1 MNATVAP
8 VRPADRVGSI
18 DVVRGIALFGVMAV
32 NVLTEFHESLFQQ
45 FLPPIAESN
54 ELDRL
59 TDLVAQYG
67 LNMKAF
73 SLFSF
78 LFGIGLA
85 IQYERLSRHGS
96 AMGWLV
102 RRLAVLLVFGLIHFY
117 LLWNGDILTEYACA
131 GFVVLPFL
139 PAPRWLLGVSACA
152 FLSFY
157 VAMPFTAFD
166 IPWPTQAWFRQH
178 VAEANFAYGH
188 ASLLASRRFSFH
200 EVADIVPLHVS
211 LFARTVGLFLLGALS
226 WRAGLLKDPRGH
238 RGTLITL
245 ALVLISAGALLTYAD
260 GTNLAMHVFR
270 MPALGRIIERAAP
283 ATLALGYCATLVC
296 LVEFTPMRVALGAFA
311 PLGRMAFSNYIAQ
324 SLIFSVLFYGFGLG
338 LYGRIGPA
346 ASLAVG
352 TSVYVA
358 QMLFSAWW
366 LRRYRFGPLE
376 WLWRTLMYGRRQPM
390 AQIDLRV

>member
-1 MNATVAP
+1 VNDIIAP
-8 VRPADRVGSI
+8 VRPADRVDSI

-45 FLPPIAESN
+45 FLPRVAESN

-59 TDLVAQYG
+59 TELFAQYG

-96 AMGWLV
+96 ATRWLV
-102 RRLAVLLVFGLIHFY
+102 RRLAVLLAFGLIQFY
-117 LLWNGDILTEYACA
+117 LIWNGDILTEYALA

-139 PAPRWLLGVSACA
+139 QAPRWLLGVSACV
-152 FLSFY
+152 FLLFY
-157 VAMPFTAFD
+157 VVMPFTALT

-178 VAEANFAYGH
+178 VAEANFAYGQ
-188 ASLLASRRFSFH
+188 ASFLASHRFSFH
-200 EVADIVPLHVS
+200 EVADIVPLHLS
-211 LFARTVGLFLLGALS
+211 LFARTVGLFLVGALT
-226 WRAGLLKDPRGH
+226 WRAGMLKDPRAH
-238 RGTLITL
+238 RRTIITL
-245 ALVLISAGALLTYAD
+245 ALVFISAGALLTYAD
-260 GTNLAMHVFR
+260 GTNLAMHVFTMR
-270 MPALGRIIERAAP
+270 VLGHIVERTAP
-283 ATLALGYCATLVC
+283 ATLALGYCATIVW
-296 LVEFTPMRVALGAFA
+296 LVEFTPARVALRAFA

-346 ASLAVG
+346 ASLVVG

-358 QMLFSAWW
+358 QMVVSTWW
-366 LRRYRFGPLE
+366 LRHYRFGPLE

-390 AQIDLRV
+390 AQIDMRA

>member
-1 MNATVAP
+1 VKDTVAP
-8 VRPADRVGSI
+8 VRPADRVDSI
-18 DVVRGIALFGVMAV
+18 DVVRGLALFGVMAV
-32 NVLTEFHESLFQQ
+32 NVLTEFHQSLFQQ
-45 FLPPIAESN
+45 FLPPVAESN

-59 TDLVAQYG
+59 TDLFAQYG

-85 IQYERLSRHGS
+85 IQYERLSPHGS
-96 AMGWLV
+96 AMRWLV
-102 RRLAVLLVFGLIHFY
+102 RRLAVLLAFGLIHFY
-117 LLWNGDILTEYACA
+117 LIWNGDILTEYAFA

-139 PAPRWLLGVSACA
+139 QAPRWLLGVSACA
-152 FLSFY
+152 FLLFY
-157 VAMPFTAFD
+157 VVMPFTPLD
-166 IPWPTQAWFRQH
+166 IPWPIQAWFRQH

-188 ASLLASRRFSFH
+188 ASFLASHRFSFH
-200 EVADIVPLHVS
+200 EVADIIPLHLS
-211 LFARTVGLFLLGALS
+211 LFARTVGLFLLGALT

-238 RGTLITL
+238 RRALIIL
-245 ALVLISAGALLTYAD
+245 ALVFITAGALLTYAD
-260 GTNLAMHVFR
+260 GTNLAMRAFSMR
-270 MPALGRIIERAAP
+270 ALGRIVERTAP
-283 ATLALGYCATLVC
+283 ATLALGYCAAIVC
-296 LVEFTPMRVALGAFA
+296 LVEFTPARAALRAFA

-358 QMLFSAWW
+358 QMLFSVWW

-376 WLWRTLMYGRRQPM
+376 WLWRTLMYGSRQPM
-390 AQIDLRV
+390 RQIDMRV